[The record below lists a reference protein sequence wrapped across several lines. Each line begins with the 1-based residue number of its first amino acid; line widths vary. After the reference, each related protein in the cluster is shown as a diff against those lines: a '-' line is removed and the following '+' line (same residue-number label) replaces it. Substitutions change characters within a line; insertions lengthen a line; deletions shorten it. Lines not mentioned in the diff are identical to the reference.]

1 MIRAA
6 RPAAAATPANAVWRA
21 PPAEEEEVPP
31 VAVAAWDAAEPA
43 LEALEARLDATELA
57 LEIAP
62 LAEEPRE
69 DAPEAAEAAA
79 PESC

>member
-1 MIRAA
+1 
-6 RPAAAATPANAVWRA
+6 
-21 PPAEEEEVPP
+21 
-31 VAVAAWDAAEPA
+31 
-43 LEALEARLDATELA
+43 LEARLDATELA

-69 DAPEAAEAAA
+69 DAPEAAEEAA

>member
-1 MIRAA
+1 M
-6 RPAAAATPANAVWRA
+6 
-21 PPAEEEEVPP
+21 PP
-31 VAVAAWDAAEPA
+31 VAVAAWDAWRWLVKCSRENWPKRELTAEPA